1 MPSCTLTVDC
11 FSTLSFGLP
20 CGLVCSFWIDLVDLL
35 SNHDRRLNHDP
46 ATASAGAPD
55 TTGMAAS
62 DFEKIMAAL
71 NSLGSTMDTHGQ
83 VLALQQQTL
92 AQHDYLLQ
100 QLNQRGVIAP
110 LYSVALD
117 PPDTG
122 RQPYAADPPDTP
134 QPVAPP
140 PCAEPRLPAPQRY
153 NGNPGAC
160 RGFLAQCHLTFELQ
174 PTSFPTATSRIAYII
189 TF

>member
-1 MPSCTLTVDC
+1 M
-11 FSTLSFGLP
+11 
-20 CGLVCSFWIDLVDLL
+20 
-35 SNHDRRLNHDP
+35 
-46 ATASAGAPD
+46 
-55 TTGMAAS
+55 
-62 DFEKIMAAL
+62 
-71 NSLGSTMDTHGQ
+71 
-83 VLALQQQTL
+83 
-92 AQHDYLLQ
+92 
-100 QLNQRGVIAP
+100 
-110 LYSVALD
+110 ALD

-140 PCAEPRLPAPQRY
+140 ACAEPRLPAPQRY

-189 TF
+189 TLLTAKVLAWATAIWQLQGPECSDIILFTDEMLQIFYQSASGQRGCKKTPAPS